1 MKNNFQGYYKMAA
14 IVLMLGSVAAV
25 ALAGQVSV
33 KKVEPKPQ
41 TEKKTN
47 SSFWVDE
54 IERVREPEPVTA
66 PAPAV

>member
-33 KKVEPKPQ
+33 KKVEEEPKPEP
-41 TEKKTN
+41 EKKTN
-47 SSFWVDE
+47 SCLLYTSPSPRD
-54 IERVREPEPVTA
+54 
-66 PAPAV
+66 